1 MLRRFS
7 YVDEK
12 GSMVSDNHVV
22 LADYAHDESESYV
35 SKLSHTWIEQI
46 VKNGLVSMMEFV
58 PGNYC
63 TFKKS
68 ELINAFSYRLVQ
80 LERTSPEVYE
90 VLPIFVTN
98 GIL

>member
-1 MLRRFS
+1 
-7 YVDEK
+7 
-12 GSMVSDNHVV
+12 MVSDNHVV

-68 ELINAFSYRLVQ
+68 ELIRAFLIGSSNLRELVPKFTRYF
-80 LERTSPEVYE
+80 LY
-90 VLPIFVTN
+90 L
-98 GIL
+98 